1 MDLSSRNADRNSVFA
16 LDDTNWRL
24 HVAQNELAQAL
35 CEELFG
41 LARKALSGRMGAP
54 YHRSRYA
61 TTWAAAVG
69 GAIKLGVFVR
79 LMEGPQG
86 IARLKRI
93 VKGWRGTHIE
103 RITQALNDS
112 GFSAPPVLLHGAD
125 GTRAELL
132 ITLQA
137 DGDGPLRALA
147 RLADGPLARKW
158 AVLRGFGRE
167 LARFH
172 RCGFVHGDLT
182 PFNIFFIRSEPIRF
196 ALIDNERTRRVTA
209 LLGRRPRLRN
219 LVQLGHFALPH
230 LSRTD
235 RLRVLGG
242 YSEMMSPPTRRA
254 LTRRVAMMLD
264 RRIKRDS
271 GLAKVP
277 LMRADNVLNYDQGRR

>member
-1 MDLSSRNADRNSVFA
+1 MDRSNRSADGSSVFA
-16 LDDTNWRL
+16 LGGANWRL
-24 HVAQNELAQAL
+24 HVPQNELARAL
-35 CEELFG
+35 SEELFA
-41 LARKALSGRMGAP
+41 LARKAISGRMGAP
-54 YHRSRYA
+54 YHRSRHAKTWQA
-61 TTWAAAVG
+61 TTG
-69 GAIKLGVFVR
+69 GSVKLRVFVR
-79 LMEGPQG
+79 LMEGPHG

-93 VKGWRGTHIE
+93 VKGPRGLGIE

-125 GTRAELL
+125 SAGAELV
-132 ITLQA
+132 ITQQA
-137 DGDGPLRALA
+137 EGDGPLRTLA
-147 RLADGPLARKW
+147 QLAGGPLARKW

-182 PFNIFFIRSEPIRF
+182 PFNIFFIHSEPIRF

-209 LLGRRPRLRN
+209 LIGRRPRLRN
-219 LVQLGHFALPH
+219 LVQLGRFALP

-242 YSEMMSPPTRRA
+242 YAQMISPPARRK
-254 LTRRVAMMLD
+254 LTRRVAAMLN
-264 RRIKRDS
+264 RRIKRDN

-277 LMRADNVLNYDQGRR
+277 RMRPDNALNYDQGRC